1 MKILGIETS
10 CDETAAAI
18 VENGWNVLSN
28 EIGTSVE
35 EHKKT
40 KGIVPEVAARDAEKK
55 VFPVVEKALK
65 TAHCSFE
72 DIDAIAVTAG
82 PGLMGS
88 LLVGVESARMLAYIH
103 KKPLI
108 PVHHITG
115 HICANRLMRKRNIH
129 FPTLVLTVSGGHNE
143 IILWKD
149 AFEFERIG
157 YSIDDA
163 AGEAFDKGAR
173 MLGLGFP
180 GGPAIEKASK
190 KGVEDAFAFPRP
202 MLNKE
207 NDFRFSFSG
216 LKTSLLYRIEDLGG
230 IENMEQSIKNDVAAS
245 YQEAIVDTLAGKL
258 FQALNEYHDIKEV
271 HLTGGVSANKRLRHK
286 IFERTEKMHISFY
299 FPEKIEFCTDNAAMI
314 AGAGYWKYTK
324 NSAENWTWQSVH
336 PRLEKEFF

>member
-1 MKILGIETS
+1 MKILAIESS
-10 CDETAAAI
+10 CDETAAAV
-18 VENGWNVLSN
+18 VENGWDVLSN

-40 KGIVPEVAARDAEKK
+40 GGIVPEVAARDAEKK
-55 VFPVVEKALK
+55 VFPVVEAALK
-65 TAHCSFE
+65 TAKCTFE

-115 HICANRLMRKRNIH
+115 HICANRLTRKRKID
-129 FPTLVLTVSGGHNE
+129 FPALVLTVSGGHND
-143 IILWKD
+143 IILWKND
-149 AFEFERIG
+149 FEFERIG

-190 KGVEDAFAFPRP
+190 VGVEDAFKFPRP
-202 MLNKE
+202 MLNKDD
-207 NDFRFSFSG
+207 DFRFSFSG
-216 LKTSLLYRIEDLGG
+216 LKTSLLYKIEELGG
-230 IENMEQSIKNDVAAS
+230 REEMEESIKNDLAAS
-245 YQEAIVDTLAGKL
+245 FQEAIVDTLAGKL
-258 FQALNEYHDIKEV
+258 FQALNEYRDIKEV
-271 HLTGGVSANKRLRHK
+271 HVTGGVSANQRLRHK
-286 IFERTEKMHISFY
+286 IFERTEKMHMGFY
-299 FPEKIEFCTDNAAMI
+299 FPEKMAFCTDNAAMI
-314 AGAGYWKYTK
+314 AGAAYWKYT
-324 NSAENWTWQSVH
+324 NEPETNWAWQSVS
-336 PRLEKEFF
+336 PRIEKEFF